1 MKKRQI
7 YPLVTLLA
15 SVLLGISCNNELVTI
30 EGAKDIPVIYGI
42 LSTKDTATYIR
53 VEKAFSDP
61 TRNAFE
67 VAQIADS
74 LYYNDAKVL
83 LMKNGSR
90 DTFDLTQV
98 DGNTEGYPR
107 KEGIFAKAPNKMYKI
122 NTALLK
128 MKANEE
134 WRIEVIRQGKTI
146 AKEITK
152 VVGEY
157 VLTAPNTN
165 NKTLSFRAD
174 NQFSVSIETDEN
186 EQTGR
191 IYEANIILNIDE
203 TLNGATQSK
212 KLVWAFDFNDNRGKI
227 GTQFDPNIT
236 FQRRAKEFYD
246 FLGNNVPVV
255 LGISRTIKSIDIE
268 VLVGGQEFIDYR
280 KRFNSNS
287 GITGSQTISNYT
299 NAGGSLGFVGSRN
312 RVFVTDYKL
321 SSETLEAIKNTDV
334 TRNLGFR

>member
-1 MKKRQI
+1 MKNRQI
-7 YPLVTLLA
+7 YPFVMFLT
-15 SVLLGISCNNELVTI
+15 SVLFGISCNNELVTI
-30 EGAKDIPVIYGI
+30 EGAKDIPVVYAI

-74 LYYNDAKVL
+74 LYYNDAKVTL
-83 LMKNGSR
+83 VRNQTNER
-90 DTFDLTQV
+90 FDLTQV

-107 KEGIFAKAPNKMYKI
+107 KDGIFAKAPNKMYKI
-122 NTALLK
+122 KTSLLK
-128 MKANEE
+128 MKANED
-134 WRIEVIRQGKTI
+134 WRIEVVRQGKTI
-146 AKEITK
+146 AKELTK
-152 VVGEY
+152 VVGDY
-157 VLTAPNTN
+157 VLTAPV
-165 NKTLSFRAD
+165 NKTLFFRAD
-174 NQFSVSIETDEN
+174 NQFSVSVETDEN

-203 TLNGATQSK
+203 TLNGTTQSK
-212 KLVWAFDFNDNRGKI
+212 KLVWAFDLNDNRGRLNA
-227 GTQFDPNIT
+227 QLLDPAIN

-268 VLVGGQEFIDYR
+268 VLIGGQEFIDYR

-299 NAGGSLGFVGSRN
+299 NVGGSLGFVGSRN
-312 RVFVTDYKL
+312 RVFVTDFKL
-321 SSETLEAIKNTDV
+321 SNETLDALKNTDV
-334 TRNLGFR
+334 TKNLGFK

>member
-7 YPLVTLLA
+7 SLVLFLA
-15 SVLLGISCNNELVTI
+15 SVIFCISCNNELVTI
-30 EGAKDIPVIYGI
+30 EGAKDIPVVYAI

-53 VEKAFSDP
+53 VEKAYSDP
-61 TRNAFE
+61 NRNAFE

-74 LYYNDAKVL
+74 LYYNDAKVSL
-83 LMKNGSR
+83 VRNKNSER
-90 DTFDLTQV
+90 FDLTQV

-107 KEGIFAKAPNKMYKI
+107 KDGIFAKAPNKVYKI
-122 NTALLK
+122 KTGLLN

-146 AKEITK
+146 AKELTK

-157 VLTAPNTN
+157 VLTAPV
-165 NKTLSFRAD
+165 NKILFFRAD

-212 KLVWAFDFNDNRGKI
+212 KLLWAFDLNDNRGRL
-227 GTQFDPNIT
+227 GTLFDPTIT

-255 LGISRTIKSIDIE
+255 LGISRTIKSVDFE

-312 RVFVTDYKL
+312 RVFVTDFKI
-321 SSETLEAIKNTDV
+321 SNETLDALKNTE
-334 TRNLGFR
+334 TTKNLGFR